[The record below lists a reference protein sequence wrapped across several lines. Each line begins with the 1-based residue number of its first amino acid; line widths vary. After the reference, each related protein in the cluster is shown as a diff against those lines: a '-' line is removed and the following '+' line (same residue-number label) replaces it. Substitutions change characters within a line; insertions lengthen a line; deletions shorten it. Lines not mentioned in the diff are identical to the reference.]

1 VGALQ
6 RWRAT
11 SITAGRIDSPMM
23 AKITREKFR
32 RTTGML
38 PKR

>member
-1 VGALQ
+1 M
-6 RWRAT
+6 
-11 SITAGRIDSPMM
+11 IAGRMDSPMI
-23 AKITREKFR
+23 AKTTREKLR

>member
-1 VGALQ
+1 M
-6 RWRAT
+6 
-11 SITAGRIDSPMM
+11 IPGRTDRMM
-23 AKITREKFR
+23 IAKITREKLR